1 MYVLSRSVLSH
12 SFQSLPTLF
21 NPMGCNLA
29 LSSVHGD
36 SPGKNARVGCHALLQ
51 ELFPT
56 QVSNPGLP
64 PCRQILYR
72 LSVFL
77 PLILNFSFY
86 LGPWPLLS
94 YLNILPKPALLLLL
108 LSDFSH
114 VRLGVTNQNI
124 LLHSSDNLVIYYVT
138 KSEFLIMRQKTLHN
152 LPPCFLSSSFWTLA
166 L

>member
-1 MYVLSRSVLSH
+1 MDYS
-12 SFQSLPTLF
+12 PPGT
-21 NPMGCNLA
+21 
-29 LSSVHGD
+29 SVHRD
-36 SPGKNARVGCHALLQ
+36 SQGRNTGVGCHALLQ

-77 PLILNFSFY
+77 PLILNSSFY

-94 YLNILPKPALLLLL
+94 YLNILPKPALLLLLL

-138 KSEFLIMRQKTLHN
+138 KSEFFIMRQKTLDN